1 MKKGLIWKLALVLL
15 LAGVSAWLIN
25 PVLDIKDK
33 DGKVV
38 REGKINLGLD
48 LQGGMHLVLKVDTS
62 KIPEEARKDAAD
74 RALEVIRN
82 RIDEFGVKE
91 PQISPQGKDEIVV
104 QLPGITD
111 RDRALQLIGKTALLE
126 FKLVSD
132 DAEAIKKALGGET
145 PAGYELKEDE
155 NGDKILLEKE
165 AVLTGS
171 AIITAYMSFDNSR
184 FNEPYVALELNSE
197 GAKKFAEITKKFCR
211 RGGIPGRQLAIVL
224 DGKVK
229 SAPELKD
236 PITDGKAV
244 ITGRFSKEDAND
256 LAIVLKVGA
265 LPAPVYIEEERTV
278 GPLLGQDS
286 INDGIRATLLGAAF
300 VGIFILVYYL
310 FAGFVADIAMALN
323 ILLLLGAMAYF
334 KVTMTLPGI
343 AGIVLTLGMAVDAN
357 VLIQERMREEIEA
370 GKTLAQAIRLGYD
383 RAMSAIIDSNLTT
396 VVAAIFLFQFG
407 TGPIRGFALTLIIG
421 LLISMFTSVFVT
433 RVIFETLLGLKLLKG
448 LPMLKIIGT
457 PKFDYIKIRWICYA
471 LSITVLAV
479 GMGTYFMKGPDVYG
493 VDFRGGQVQEFKF
506 RDTVDAKDVRAALAE
521 INLGNASVQ
530 QLRDDPK
537 VFIIRTQEEV
547 TDEISKKFASTF
559 KENKAEIIKI
569 DKVGPSVGGQLRMKA
584 LYAIVFSMLGIM
596 VYVAFRFKHWYF
608 ALAGVI
614 ALFHDVFVAMGFM
627 ALSGR
632 EMTLLIVSAL
642 LTIAGFSIN
651 DTIVIYD
658 RIRENA
664 KLNHKMSLRDLIN
677 LSVNQ
682 TMSRTLLTSFTVLV
696 VVAVLYMYGGEVL
709 NDFAFC
715 LLVGFI
721 SGIYSTVFIASPLIL
736 LFHGNKKRN
745 L

>member
-1 MKKGLIWKLALVLL
+1 MKKGLLWKLSLVIALLGASLYFLYPPFDV
-15 LAGVSAWLIN
+15 
-25 PVLDIKDK
+25 KDK
-33 DGKVV
+33 DGNVT
-38 REGKINLGLD
+38 REGRINLGLD

-62 KIPEEARKDAAD
+62 KIPEEARKDAAE

-111 RDRALQLIGKTALLE
+111 RERALQLIGKTAQLE
-126 FKLVSD
+126 FKLVSS
-132 DAEAIKKALGGET
+132 DAEKLNKALQGEV
-145 PAGYELKEDE
+145 PAGYELTKDEDE
-155 NGDKILLEKE
+155 NPLLLEKT
-165 AVLTGS
+165 AVLTGD
-171 AIITAYMSFDNSR
+171 ALTAAFMSFDQSH
-184 FNEPYVALELNSE
+184 FNEPYVSIQFNAD
-197 GAKKFAEITKKFCR
+197 GAKKFAKITQENVGR
-211 RGGIPGRQLAIVL
+211 RLAIVL

-229 SAPELKD
+229 SAPQIREAI
-236 PITDGKAV
+236 PSGQAQ
-244 ITGRFSKEDAND
+244 ITGRFSKEEAGD

-265 LPAPVYIEEERTV
+265 LPAPVYIEEERTI

-286 INDGIRATLLGAAF
+286 INAGIRATLLGAAF
-300 VGIFILVYYL
+300 VGAFMLVYYL
-310 FAGFVADIAMALN
+310 LAGFVADIALVLN
-323 ILLLLGAMAYF
+323 LVLLLGSMAYF
-334 KVTMTLPGI
+334 HVTLTLPGI

-357 VLIQERMREEIEA
+357 VLIQERMREELES

-396 VVAAIFLFQFG
+396 VLAAIFLFQFG

-421 LLISMFTSVFVT
+421 LIISMFTSVFVT
-433 RVIFETLLGLKLLKG
+433 RVIFELLMGMKLIKG

-457 PKFDYIKIRWICYA
+457 PKIDYIKIRWICYA
-471 LSITVLAV
+471 LSAAVLIV
-479 GMGTYFMKGPDVYG
+479 GMSTFFMKGSDVYG
-493 VDFRGGQVQEFKF
+493 VDFKGGQVQEFRFQKL
-506 RDTVDAKDVRAALAE
+506 VDVKDVRSALVE
-521 INLGNASVQ
+521 IGLGDASVQ
-530 QLRDDPK
+530 QLKDDPK
-537 VFIIRTQEEV
+537 EFIVRTSGEV
-547 TDEISKKFASTF
+547 TSEITKKFESTF
-559 KENKAEIIKI
+559 KDNKAEVIRIE
-569 DKVGPSVGGQLRMKA
+569 KVGPSVGNQLRTKA
-584 LYAIVFSMLGIM
+584 TYAIVFSMIGIM

-608 ALAGVI
+608 ALAGVL

-627 ALSGR
+627 ALTGR
-632 EMTLLIVSAL
+632 EMSLLIVSGL

-664 KLNHKMSLRDLIN
+664 RINPKMSLKDLIN

-696 VVAVLYMYGGEVL
+696 VVAILYFYGGEVL

-721 SGIYSTVFIASPLIL
+721 SGVYSTVFIASPLML
-736 LFHGNKKRN
+736 LFHGNKKKG

>member
-15 LAGVSAWLIN
+15 LAGVSVWLIN
-25 PVLDIKDK
+25 PVLDVKDK

-62 KIPEEARKDAAD
+62 KIPEDARKDAAD

-126 FKLVSD
+126 FKLVST
-132 DAEAIKKALGGET
+132 DADKLSKALKGEV
-145 PAGYELKEDE
+145 PAGFDLQKDE
-155 NGDKILLEKE
+155 NGDPLLLEKD
-165 AVLTGS
+165 AVLTGD
-171 AIITAYMSFDNSR
+171 ALTTAFMSFDQSR
-184 FNEPYVALELNSE
+184 FNEPYVSIQFNAE
-197 GAKKFAEITKKFCR
+197 GAKKFAKITQENVGR
-211 RGGIPGRQLAIVL
+211 RLAIVL

-229 SAPELKD
+229 SAPQIKEAI
-236 PITDGKAV
+236 PSGQAQ
-244 ITGRFSKEDAND
+244 ITGRFSKEEASD

-300 VGIFILVYYL
+300 VGAFILVYYL
-310 FAGFVADIAMALN
+310 FAGVVADIAMALN

-357 VLIQERMREEIEA
+357 VLIQERMREELEA

-433 RVIFETLLGLKLLKG
+433 RAIFETLLGLKLLKG

-457 PKFDYIKIRWICYA
+457 PKFDFIKIRWICYA
-471 LSITVLAV
+471 LSIAVLAV

-506 RDTVDAKDVRAALAE
+506 RDAMDAKDVRAALTE
-521 INLGNASVQ
+521 IGLGNASVQ

-547 TDEISKKFASTF
+547 TDEISKKFASAF
-559 KENKAEIIKI
+559 KDNKAEIIKI
-569 DKVGPSVGGQLRMKA
+569 DKVGPSVGGQLRTKA

-614 ALFHDVFVAMGFM
+614 ALFHDVFVAMGSM
-627 ALSGR
+627 ALAGR
-632 EMTLLIVSAL
+632 EMSLLIVSAL

-658 RIRENA
+658 RIRENS
-664 KLNHKMSLRDLIN
+664 KLNHKMPLRDLIN

-736 LFHGNKKRN
+736 LFHGNKKRS